1 MAKDKPVNFSLNKI
15 TIEQFAFLAGPPK
28 TDEKITITTDIRFG
42 YEKDKKIIG
51 AFAKFRFDSDMV
63 PFLVIEVGCHFQ
75 ISDEDWE
82 SFKNAT
88 DNTIVLPKGFAA
100 HLFMLTIGT
109 ARGVLHAK
117 IENTPYNN
125 YFVPLINV
133 SKMIESDVILS

>member
-1 MAKDKPVNFSLNKI
+1 MAKDKPISFSLKKI
-15 TIEQFAFLAGPPK
+15 TIEQFAFLGEVPK
-28 TDEKITITTDIRFG
+28 SEEKINITTDIRFG
-42 YEKDKKIIG
+42 YDKENKVIG
-51 AFAKFRFDSDMV
+51 AFSKFRFDSDKE

-82 SFKNAT
+82 SFKNET

-100 HLFMLTIGT
+100 HLFILTIGT

-125 YFVPLINV
+125 YFIPLLNV